1 MNDSIL
7 KLLKDRYFLSTET
20 TWEDLAKRVSKIYP
34 DIYPYLLAMKFIPSS
49 PTLMNGGTT
58 ERLGTLSSCFPMD
71 IEDSIEGIFESL
83 KECAV
88 ITKFGGGIGIP
99 FSKLRSSGEII
110 QTLDGRKSSGPLP
123 FISIF
128 NEMLDGVNQGGVR
141 RGAAMGLLEID
152 HPTILEFIRA
162 KKDLKKFNRFNFSVI
177 IPDTFYKNLETNPDA
192 PHTIKDVTTGNEH
205 ILLDKDGN
213 SVTTKKL
220 WDIIIENAWLT
231 AEPGLFNMDIA
242 FERCTVT
249 NLNKLVVSNPCL
261 EFTNIPYTACSLGSI
276 NLSSLIDGK
285 KFNWEE
291 FEEIIIKA
299 TRFINSTI
307 DKNKFPLKKIK
318 EITLKTRPI
327 GLGIMG
333 LAHAFYKK
341 EIPYNSDKAFKFTE
355 EAIRYLTLRSMQE
368 SVELAKEFSIS
379 QIKEDEPFL
388 VYNGAYEAFDYDL
401 FMRANERFFKHKTCR
416 NIDIEQ
422 LKKDIKKY
430 GVRNSCYTSIAPTGS
445 IAYVAEVSGGIEPVF
460 ALSYSRKIETGVKD
474 GVKQYDIVYIGDP
487 IFRTYLDNN
496 FDEKTKQ
503 KILKEVA
510 DNKGSCQKCKDI
522 PDDMKNIFLTAGDLT
537 PMEHLNILEAAA
549 VNVSLSVSK
558 TINLPSH
565 ATKEDISEVFLE
577 AYKRGIIGVTVYRDG
592 CREGILVHDSQKNE
606 ETAGITYRNAPE
618 RPPKLPCEIHRV
630 MYQGQKWIVFVGLLE
645 GRPFEIFAG
654 AIEDVCIPKNIEDGS
669 IFRQKTKHYSFEYD
683 DEILINN
690 IGKSFFNKE
699 HDAFARSIS
708 MHLQYGVPIEEVLVM
723 LNKAE
728 GDVTN
733 FAKVL
738 TRTLK
743 KYVEDGL
750 DAQEI
755 CPTCGSKLR
764 FAEGCLKCS
773 DPGCGYSKCG

>member
-7 KLLKDRYFLSTET
+7 KLLKERYFLSHET
-20 TWEDLAKRVSKIYP
+20 TWEEVARRVSKIYP
-34 DIYPYLLAMKFIPSS
+34 DIYPYIEQMKFIPSS

-71 IEDSIEGIFESL
+71 IEDSIESIFESL

-88 ITKFGGGIGIP
+88 VTKYGGGIGIP

-128 NEMLDGVNQGGVR
+128 NEMLDGVNQAGAR
-141 RGAAMGLLEID
+141 RGAAMGSLTID
-152 HPTILEFIRA
+152 HPAILEFIKA
-162 KKDLKKFNRFNFSVI
+162 KKDLKKFNRFNFSI
-177 IPDTFYKNLETNPDA
+177 MIPDQFYKDLEEIPSVSHTVKNITDGSTRA
-192 PHTIKDVTTGNEH
+192 LLDLNEKVITIKEIWDAIVESAW
-205 ILLDKDGN
+205 
-213 SVTTKKL
+213 SV
-220 WDIIIENAWLT
+220 
-231 AEPGLFNMDIA
+231 AEPGILNSDTA
-242 FERCTVT
+242 YRQCTVT
-249 NLNKLVVSNPCL
+249 NLNKTVTSNPCG
-261 EFTNIPYTACSLGSI
+261 EFVNIPYTSCSLGSI

-291 FEEIIIKA
+291 FEELIIKS
-299 TRFINSTI
+299 TRFLNSTI

-341 EIPYNSDKAFKFTE
+341 EIPYNSDRAFKFTE
-355 EAIRYLTLRSMQE
+355 EVVRYLTLRSMQE
-368 SVELAKEFSIS
+368 SNKLAEIHSLS
-379 QIKEDEPFL
+379 QSEEGDSLHNK
-388 VYNGAYEAFDYDL
+388 YGAYEAFDYDL
-401 FMRANERFFKHKTCR
+401 FMKANERFFKHKTCR

-422 LKKDIKKY
+422 LKKDIKKH
-430 GVRNSCYTSIAPTGS
+430 GIRNSCFTSIAPTGTIS
-445 IAYVAEVSGGIEPVF
+445 FLSECSGGIEPVF
-460 ALSYSRKIETGVKD
+460 ALSYSRKIEKENR
-474 GVKQYDIVYIGDP
+474 QYDVVYISDP

-503 KILKEVA
+503 KILREVA

-549 VNVSLSVSK
+549 VNVSLSISK
-558 TINLPSH
+558 TINLPYD
-565 ATKEDISEVFLE
+565 AKKEDVSDVFLE

-592 CREGILVHDSQKNE
+592 CREGILVHDSKKE
-606 ETAGITYRNAPE
+606 DEPVGITYRNAPE

-654 AIEDVCIPKNIEDGS
+654 AIEDVCIPKNIEDGI

-764 FAEGCLKCS
+764 FTEGCLKCS
-773 DPGCGYSKCG
+773 NPICGYSKCG